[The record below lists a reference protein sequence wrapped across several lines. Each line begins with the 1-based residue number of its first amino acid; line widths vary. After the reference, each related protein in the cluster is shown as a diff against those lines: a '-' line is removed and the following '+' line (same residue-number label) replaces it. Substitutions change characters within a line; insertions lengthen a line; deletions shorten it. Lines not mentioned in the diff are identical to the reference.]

1 LFTVACVRAATAS
14 AARALELPIPIP
26 SACPTPNAPVVVVTE
41 DDADIRAMVVRAEA
55 TELLGAIPTPAAM
68 VCDVMMPGLSG
79 LQLVRN
85 LRKDPSL
92 ARIPVLFLTAKSTP
106 RDVVSGINA
115 GARHYMTKPFKLA
128 ELISKVDSMVTGK
141 K

>member
-1 LFTVACVRAATAS
+1 M
-14 AARALELPIPIP
+14 PIP

-41 DDADIRAMVVRAEA
+41 DDADIRAMVVRALGSKYTIYEARDGKEA
-55 TELLGAIPTPAAM
+55 TELLGDIPTPAAM

-85 LRKDPSL
+85 LRKDPAL

-128 ELISKVDSMVTGK
+128 DLISKVDSMVAGK
-141 K
+141 KT